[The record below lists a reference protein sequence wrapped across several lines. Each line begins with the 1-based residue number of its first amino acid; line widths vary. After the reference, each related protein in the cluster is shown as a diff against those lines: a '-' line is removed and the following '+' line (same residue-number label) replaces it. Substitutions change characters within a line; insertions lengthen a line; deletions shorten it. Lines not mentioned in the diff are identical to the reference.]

1 MGCMVT
7 VLYTVR
13 VGRGVVGLGV
23 GLGEVGRDG
32 DADPDGVGEVT
43 GPAATVTTCDAG
55 VAPGAGVQE
64 YVTGVSP
71 VLSCKVNA

>member
-1 MGCMVT
+1 M
-7 VLYTVR
+7 
-13 VGRGVVGLGV
+13 
-23 GLGEVGRDG
+23 GRDG